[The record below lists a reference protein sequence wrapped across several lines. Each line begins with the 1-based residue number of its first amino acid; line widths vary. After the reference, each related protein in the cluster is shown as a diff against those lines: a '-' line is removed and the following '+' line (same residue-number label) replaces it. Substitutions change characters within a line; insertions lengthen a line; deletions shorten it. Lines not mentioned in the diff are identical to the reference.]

1 MIGSLRKNW
10 KHTWKAVWS
19 RLDEST
25 KSPDD
30 LFARLYRVARLY
42 LAVPLELQQEIG
54 ILNDR
59 QTAKAFFRQ
68 LTCDSFK
75 GEQAIIA
82 FLEEIYKDLDL
93 LADGCALF
101 YKRKVSDFLETY
113 NLPYRISDNF
123 EIRLMLVG
131 PLAALYRELRLLNE
145 KNPHLAGLM
154 DDFEH
159 LFHRYCQDRHDTD
172 LRLCI
177 ESFVKYQE
185 ALVRDTLARPAST
198 ASFSRLV
205 GQLDSW
211 PHLAVKSA
219 VCNLYGFC
227 SNYPGMRHGGNPTGQ
242 LRILRELDAVALGAF
257 FLGFC
262 GYLTE
267 DIRVKELIES

>member
-1 MIGSLRKNW
+1 MIGSLRENW

-19 RLDEST
+19 RLDKST

-30 LFARLYRVARLY
+30 LFARLYRVSRLR
-42 LAVPLELQQEIG
+42 LADPPELQQEIG

-59 QTAKAFFRQ
+59 DTAKEFFRD
-68 LTCDSFK
+68 LTSDSFN

-82 FLEEIYKDLDL
+82 FLEDTYQDLVSL
-93 LADGCALF
+93 GDGCAAF
-101 YKRKVSDFLETY
+101 YKEKCRDFLATY
-113 NLPYRISDNF
+113 NLPYRICNDF
-123 EIRLMLVG
+123 DIRLMLVG
-131 PLAALYRELRLLNE
+131 PLATLYRELRLLNE

-185 ALVRDTLARPAST
+185 ALVRDTLAQPAST
-198 ASFSRLV
+198 TSFSLLV

-227 SNYPGMRHGGNPTGQ
+227 SNYPGMRHGGNPAGQ

-257 FLGFC
+257 FIGFC

>member
-1 MIGSLRKNW
+1 MIGSLRENW
-10 KHTWKAVWS
+10 KHTWSAIWS

-30 LFARLYRVARLY
+30 LFARLYRSARPY
-42 LAVPLELQQEIG
+42 LAKPPELQQEIG

-59 QTAKAFFRQ
+59 QTAKTFFRQ
-68 LTCDSFK
+68 LTSDSFN
-75 GEQAIIA
+75 GEQGIIA
-82 FLEEIYKDLDL
+82 FLEETYKDLDS
-93 LADGCALF
+93 LADGCARF
-101 YKRKVSDFLETY
+101 YKQKCRDLLETY
-113 NLPYRISDNF
+113 NLPYRICNDF

-131 PLAALYRELRLLNE
+131 PLASLYKELRLMNE
-145 KNPHLAGLM
+145 KDPHLAGLLN
-154 DDFEH
+154 DFEH

-185 ALVRDTLARPAST
+185 ALVRDTLAQPAST

-211 PHLAVKSA
+211 PHTAVKSA

-227 SNYPGMRHGGNPTGQ
+227 SNYPGMRHGGNPAGQ
-242 LRILRELDAVALGAF
+242 LRQLKELDAVALGAF

-267 DIRVKELIES
+267 DIRVQELIET